1 MPEFVKVTKKDS
13 VQPGQAKNYY
23 AEGKSIAIAN
33 IGGRFYAFEDS
44 CPHMGARLSNG
55 TLEGNVITCPQHS
68 SKFDVTTGKPLAVSD
83 DPLVTCEVRVEG
95 EDVLIKL

>member
-1 MPEFVKVTKKDS
+1 MPEVKVAGKDS
-13 VQPGQAKNYY
+13 VSPGQIKNFYR
-23 AEGKSIAIAN
+23 EGKNIAVVN
-33 IGGRFYAFEDS
+33 LDGRYYAFEDS

-83 DPLVTCEVRVEG
+83 DPLVTYEVRVEG
-95 EDVLIKL
+95 DDIYIKV